1 MYLAS
6 TYLAEQRIVL
16 PRRHPHP
23 HPPPPRAAPVDP
35 QAAGGLNSYV
45 PTTSFA
51 NGWGQLA
58 VVRCL
63 GSSNP
68 GTLCVYSGY
77 DMPAQVSAARA
88 RRRPAVSA
96 ALAAAAAAVV
106 GWLLL

>member
-1 MYLAS
+1 M
-6 TYLAEQRIVL
+6 
-16 PRRHPHP
+16 
-23 HPPPPRAAPVDP
+23 DP

-51 NGWGQLA
+51 NLWGQLA

-77 DMPAQVSAARA
+77 DMPAPTGAAPA
-88 RRRPAVSA
+88 RQRPAVSA
-96 ALAAAAAAVV
+96 ALAAAAAAVA
-106 GWLLL
+106 WLLL